1 MKYIAFI
8 VTAIVSWIAL
18 KAIASS
24 PVLLAFQIQQ
34 PLWFVCMW
42 LGVLWCVYLILVKHR
57 HQSLNKRTAIWLAIW
72 IGIFFSTYLD
82 NLFSTAV
89 MMLVTN
95 VLIAAFIG
103 RMLSNTNSLHKR
115 EDLLIFLWA
124 YAPIKFITMIALL
137 KGSAL
142 IKSSAPFVALFIMA
156 IVVIVMRYAFNKSM
170 KCTRDKP

>member
-8 VTAIVSWIAL
+8 VTLIVSWIAL

-24 PVLLAFQIQQ
+24 PVLLTFQIQQ

-42 LGVLWCVYLILVKHR
+42 LGFLWCVYLILVKHR
-57 HQSLNKRTAIWLAIW
+57 HQPLNKRTAIWLAIW
-72 IGIFFSTYLD
+72 MGIFFSTYLD

-156 IVVIVMRYAFNKSM
+156 IVVMVMRYAFNKSM